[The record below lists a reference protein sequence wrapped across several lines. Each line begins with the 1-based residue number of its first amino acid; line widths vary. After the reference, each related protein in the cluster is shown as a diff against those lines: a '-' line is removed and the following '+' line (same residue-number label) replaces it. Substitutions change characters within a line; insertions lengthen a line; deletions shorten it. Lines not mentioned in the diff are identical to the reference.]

1 MHATGRLQVDIGD
14 QSVKSRSFPLGR
26 SIGKTIE
33 KNRALQSRDNI
44 FFISS
49 YKKYKAKVLVVP
61 YK

>member
-33 KNRALQSRDNI
+33 G
-44 FFISS
+44 
-49 YKKYKAKVLVVP
+49 KKK
-61 YK
+61 